1 MKQFKT
7 VSIKKILLTT
17 LGKTKSEK
25 FLKGIDFSDMAAMT
39 ENNTASSSVN
49 IYQGALS
56 KLLDGEMEKAINYII
71 YGLDLD
77 RDSKLLFNLCKNMVF
92 TLSKQVEG
100 NVTELLKNTV
110 NIKNTENLDK
120 DRNFFRNKIKDLEKV
135 ITIENTKLEKMETE
149 LFNSRPSFFSVNKL
163 FIPYQLKKKRLKP
176 QIKTLKGSVSTFILE
191 LESYQ
196 KELRELEKHTKIEE
210 YLKVLGLT
218 LEICIF
224 PTRFNTQV

>member
-7 VSIKKILLTT
+7 VSIKKILQTT

-25 FLKGIDFSDMAAMT
+25 FLKGIDFTDMAAMT

-49 IYQGALS
+49 IYQGALA

-100 NVTELLKNTV
+100 NVSELLKNTV

-120 DRNFFRNKIKDLEKV
+120 DRNFFRNKIKDLEKIV
-135 ITIENTKLEKMETE
+135 TNENTKLEKMESE
-149 LFNSRPSFFSVNKL
+149 LYNSRPSFFSVNKL
-163 FIPYQLKKKRLKP
+163 FIPYQLKKKKLKP
-176 QIKTLKGSVSTFILE
+176 QIKLLKDTIGNFITE
-191 LESYQ
+191 LDSYRS
-196 KELRELEKHTKIEE
+196 ELRELEKHTKIEE

>member
-7 VSIKKILLTT
+7 VSIKKIIQTT
-17 LGKTKSEK
+17 LGKTKAEK
-25 FLKGIDFSDMAAMT
+25 FLKGIDFTDMAAMT

-49 IYQGALS
+49 IYQGALA

-100 NVTELLKNTV
+100 NVNELLKNTV

-120 DRNFFRNKIKDLEKV
+120 DRSMFRNRIKDLERALN
-135 ITIENTKLEKMETE
+135 IETTKLEKLESE

-163 FIPYQLKKKRLKP
+163 FLPYQLKKKKLKP
-176 QIKTLKGSVSTFILE
+176 QIKTLKASINTFTQE
-191 LESYQ
+191 LDGYQ
-196 KELRELEKHTKIEE
+196 AELRELEKHTKIEE
-210 YLKVLGLT
+210 YLKVLGLV

-224 PTRFNTQV
+224 PTRFHTQV